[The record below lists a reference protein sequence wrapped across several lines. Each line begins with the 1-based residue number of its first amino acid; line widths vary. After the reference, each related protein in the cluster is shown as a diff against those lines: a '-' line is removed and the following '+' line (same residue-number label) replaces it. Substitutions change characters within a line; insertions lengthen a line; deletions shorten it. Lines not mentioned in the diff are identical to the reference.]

1 LDQLIAARDLLHE
14 GVPAEPMYGQV
25 SKAGIPKTY
34 RVLAPLH
41 A

>member
-1 LDQLIAARDLLHE
+1 
-14 GVPAEPMYGQV
+14 VPTEPMYGQV